1 MIQIGAP
8 AATIDSPIEHL
19 MACHRR
25 IEQRL
30 DTLVNAADHL
40 VDQRAAALE
49 AIRRSFQFL
58 DTSGAFH
65 TADEEDSLFPRLRP
79 KLSLD
84 ELAFVDSLETE
95 HGEADSIYR
104 EVKKRASEAMDQPS
118 TDSIRQYAE
127 CAGRLRALYRKHIQ
141 SEDQI
146 LTALARRSLD
156 AADIEQ
162 ISAEMRAR
170 RR

>member
-19 MACHRR
+19 VACHRR

-40 VDQRAAALE
+40 TDQRAAAVE
-49 AIRRSFQFL
+49 AIRKSIHFL
-58 DTSGAFH
+58 DTNGSFH

-79 KLSLD
+79 KLTPE
-84 ELAFVDSLETE
+84 ELAFVDSLEAE
-95 HGEADSIYR
+95 HGTADTIYR
-104 EVKKRASEAMDQPS
+104 ELKKLAPAAADQSSE
-118 TDSIRQYAE
+118 DSIRQFAE
-127 CAGRLRALYRKHIQ
+127 CARRFRGLYQKHIQ
-141 SEDQI
+141 SEDRI

-162 ISAEMRAR
+162 ISQEMRAR